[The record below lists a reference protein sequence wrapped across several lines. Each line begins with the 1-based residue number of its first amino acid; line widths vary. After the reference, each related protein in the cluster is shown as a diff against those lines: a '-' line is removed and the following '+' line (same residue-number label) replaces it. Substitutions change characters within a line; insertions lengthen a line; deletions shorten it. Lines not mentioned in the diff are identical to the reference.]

1 MFSKESQ
8 FINIIKQDKQLKINY
23 KKIKNNQII
32 SANQASFL
40 LQDNFLSK
48 DIIFKLD
55 ALKEEVFQ
63 TYTSSIIINL
73 NERIIRAKNSYN
85 KNDTYCVKL
94 NEEYNLLMK
103 KDSLFEFEHYY
114 KKIGF
119 DYTFSPFHILNLHN
133 EQNPKPNSLS
143 VLIVNYHAYILIVNY
158 KNDIV
163 FYKIVKI
170 SSFDDIKTS
179 SFYENEQVG
188 QKLYDEIYY
197 FELNNLIKEAVREY
211 YSKKNVS
218 FIDQI
223 TILYNQKQLDNSQIK
238 NFEDE
243 LLMEINYHSISI
255 TESLYELSHSSSN
268 KSYSKVKVK
277 KKSFFKAF
285 VSVALF
291 TIIMA
296 LAYISY
302 DRYKEAN
309 MNKELIKQAHS
320 LNEELI
326 LPNHIIKNTEIK
338 KVLLRHFDIIPYNMV
353 LKKLSLDEMNSFILI
368 DVLDNTTYSKLMQN
382 RFLKYYKRSSI
393 EYSNTDAI
401 VKQAIIQNKGKKFS
415 KNSTL
420 LTLPKYIQD
429 EFLLEKRVTN
439 QIKNIFPE
447 DTKIEY
453 LNTFSSN
460 IISYNYS
467 LSLTISQPIELFNL
481 IDNLNEEVYSINI
494 SYPLKLNVNEED
506 EIEVNFLLQFH
517 QNKKA
522 K

>member
-1 MFSKESQ
+1 MFNKESQ
-8 FINIIKQDKQLKINY
+8 YINIIKQDKQLKLNY
-23 KKIKNNQII
+23 KKIKNDQII

-40 LQDNFLSK
+40 LQDDFLSK
-48 DIIFKLD
+48 DIVFKLD
-55 ALKEEVFQ
+55 ALKEEVFE
-63 TYTSSIIINL
+63 TFTTSLLVNS
-73 NERIIRAKNSYN
+73 NERIIRAKNTYN

-103 KDSLFEFEHYY
+103 KESLFEFEHYY

-143 VLIVNYHAYILIVNY
+143 VLIVNYHAYILIVNE

-163 FYKIVKI
+163 FYKIAQI

-197 FELNNLIKEAVREY
+197 FELTNLIKEAVKEY
-211 YSKKNVS
+211 YSKKHVS

-243 LLMEINYHSISI
+243 LLIEVNYHSISI
-255 TESLYELSHSSSN
+255 TESLYELSHRSFN
-268 KSYSKVKVK
+268 KSYSKVRIK
-277 KKSFFKAF
+277 KKSFFKPF
-285 VSVALF
+285 VSAALF
-291 TIIMA
+291 IIIMA

-302 DRYKEAN
+302 DRYEEASQ
-309 MNKELIKQAHS
+309 NKELIKQAHS

-326 LPNHIIKNTEIK
+326 LPNHIIKNKEIK
-338 KVLLRHFDIIPYNMV
+338 NVLLTHFDIIPYNMV
-353 LKKLSLDEMNSFILI
+353 LKKLTLDEMDSFILI
-368 DVLDNTTYSKLMQN
+368 DVLDNTTYSKLMKS
-382 RFLKYYKRSSI
+382 RFLKYYKRSNI

-415 KNSTL
+415 QTIKVGS
-420 LTLPKYIQD
+420 LPNYIKD
-429 EFLLEKRVTN
+429 DFLLEKRVAN
-439 QIKNIFPE
+439 QIKNIFPQ

-460 IISYNYS
+460 IITYNYS
-467 LSLTISQPIELFNL
+467 LSLKMRQPMELFNL
-481 IDNLNEEVYSINI
+481 IDNLNDEVYSINI
-494 SYPLKLNVNEED
+494 SYPLMLNVNEED
-506 EIEVNFLLQFH
+506 EIEVAFLLQFH
-517 QNKKA
+517 QNKKI